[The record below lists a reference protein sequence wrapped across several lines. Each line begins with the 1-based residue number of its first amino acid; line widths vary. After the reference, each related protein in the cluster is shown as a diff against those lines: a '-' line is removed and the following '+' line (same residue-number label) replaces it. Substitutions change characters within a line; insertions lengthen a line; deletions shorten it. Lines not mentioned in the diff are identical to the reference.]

1 LTDTISKGLREF
13 YLSSGITCEVLDLSE
28 NVIHA
33 LDSEFGR
40 INKICEYNQMR
51 VLAAFKESR
60 FSDTDF
66 AGTSGYGYDDRGRDR
81 IEEVF
86 ARIFGAEKAFV
97 RTQISSGTQA
107 IAMALYGIL
116 RPGDRLL
123 SVTGR
128 PYDTLM
134 DTIGISDKEGMGSL
148 REFGIEYGQ
157 VDFDGN
163 GEISYD
169 NIKASID
176 EKTRMVY
183 IQKSRG
189 YTERRSLLIS
199 DIRKIVNTVKKIRED
214 IIVLVDN
221 CYGEFVENEEPCHAG
236 ADICAGSLIKNP
248 GGGHCLTGG
257 YLAGR
262 SDLVEM
268 AACRLTA
275 PGIGSHIGP
284 SLGMNRMVAQGLF
297 MAPHA
302 VSQAIKGAT
311 FAAAFF
317 AGAGCKVFP
326 KADEFR
332 GDIVQTVVFD
342 QEEELIEFCQAVQ
355 SSSPVDS
362 FVKPEPWDMP
372 GYDHQ
377 VIMAAG
383 NFVSGSSIELSCD
396 APIKSPFTAYMQGG
410 LVFEQ
415 TKYACMIAASKM
427 KLKTP

>member
-1 LTDTISKGLREF
+1 MTDIISEKLRAF
-13 YLSSGITCEVLDLSE
+13 YLSNGITGEVLDLSE
-28 NVIHA
+28 KVMESLEPGFA
-33 LDSEFGR
+33 R
-40 INKICEYNQMR
+40 INTICEYNQMR
-51 VLAAFKESR
+51 VLAAFKEFR

-66 AGTSGYGYDDRGRDR
+66 TGTSGYGYDDRGRDK
-81 IEEVF
+81 IEEIF

-116 RPGDRLL
+116 RPGDKLL

-134 DTIGISDKEGMGSL
+134 DTIGISDNEGMGSL

-157 VDFDGN
+157 VDFDSN
-163 GEISYD
+163 GEISYSQ
-169 NIKASID
+169 IESSIN
-176 EKTRMVY
+176 EKTRIVY
-183 IQKSRG
+183 IQKSKG
-189 YTERRSLLIS
+189 YSERRSLLIS
-199 DIRKIVNTVKKIRED
+199 DIKKIVDTVRRIRKD

-248 GGGHCLTGG
+248 GGGLCLTGG

-284 SLGMNRMVAQGLF
+284 SLGMNRMIAQGVF

-302 VSQAIKGAT
+302 VSQALKGAI
-311 FAAAFF
+311 FAAALF
-317 AGAGCKVFP
+317 AGTGCKVIP
-326 KADEFR
+326 ESDEIR

-342 QEEELIEFCQAVQ
+342 QKEKLIEFCQAVQ

-362 FVKPEPWDMP
+362 FAKPEPWDMP

-396 APIKSPFTAYMQGG
+396 APIKVPFTAYMQGG

-415 TKYACMIAASKM
+415 TKFACMIAASKM
-427 KLKTP
+427 KM